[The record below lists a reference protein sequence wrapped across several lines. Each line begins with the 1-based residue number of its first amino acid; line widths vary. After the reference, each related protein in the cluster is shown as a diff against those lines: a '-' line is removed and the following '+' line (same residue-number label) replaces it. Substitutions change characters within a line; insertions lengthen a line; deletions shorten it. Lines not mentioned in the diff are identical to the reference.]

1 MVDPRSRYSLRRR
14 LTLTMGGGVVAVM
27 AVLTVGLWNYAAV
40 AANQTYDLLLEGAA
54 IAILEGVTLGPA
66 GIAID
71 IPPSALETL
80 GLARDDRVFYRVFTY
95 DPAQPNTPPQTLT
108 LTGEGKLP
116 LPPGAGWAAATRN
129 GGEVFFDAPYSEDT
143 ARFILR
149 TEPLPGLSRGERLA
163 VEVGQTRI
171 ARDALW
177 RDMMLK
183 GVAGLAALAVV
194 SLVLL
199 RLGINQA
206 MRPLSGVEAAIRG
219 REPTDFTPLEAGT
232 PREIETLIQAING
245 FMSRLATSR
254 DNVQT
259 FIADVAHQMRSALA
273 TLDGRLAH
281 ALEATDPAEL
291 RRRTRRARD
300 NSRQAVELT
309 NQMLSHAMVIHRAD
323 SRLSDRVDLVELVR
337 ATIEDMVRVPH
348 NAQADIEVDIGTE
361 PAQGFVVAGDALSL
375 REALV
380 NLIGNAIRHGGPSAR
395 VRLTLVSDPKAHRL
409 LLGVEDDG
417 PGIAEAEMG
426 EIRARFV
433 ARGPTAGTGLGLA
446 IVEAVAHSHGGTLH
460 LGRSSLGGLSAT
472 LDLPPAPP
480 SGPAPIPAPTQE
492 AR

>member
-1 MVDPRSRYSLRRR
+1 
-14 LTLTMGGGVVAVM
+14 MGGGVMAVM
-27 AVLTVGLWNYAAV
+27 AVLALGLWNYAAV
-40 AANQTYDLLLEGAA
+40 AANQTYDLLLKGAA

-95 DPAQPNTPPQTLT
+95 DQASPKRSPLSQTLT
-108 LTGEGKLP
+108 GDEGLP
-116 LPPGAGWAAATRN
+116 LPHGASWTTATRN
-129 GGEVFFDAPYSEDT
+129 GGEVFFDAPYSASS

-177 RDMMLK
+177 HDMMLK
-183 GVAGLAALAVV
+183 GMAGLAALAAM
-194 SLVLL
+194 SLVVL

-206 MRPLSGVEAAIRG
+206 MRPLSGVEAAIRD

-232 PREIETLIQAING
+232 PREIEALIQSING
-245 FMSRLATSR
+245 FMARLSTSR

-259 FIADVAHQMRSALA
+259 FIADVTHQMRSALA

-281 ALEATDPAEL
+281 ALEASDPAEL
-291 RRRTRRARD
+291 RRRTLRARD

-323 SRLSDRVDLVELVR
+323 SHLSDRVDLVELVR
-337 ATIEDMVRVPH
+337 ATIEDMVRAPH
-348 NAQADIEVDIGTE
+348 NATAEIEVEIGE
-361 PAQGFVVAGDALSL
+361 DAGQGFVVAGDSLSL

-380 NLIGNAIRHGGPSAR
+380 NLLGNALRHGGPAAR
-395 VRLTLVSDPKAHRL
+395 VRLTLALDIRTDRTF
-409 LLGVEDDG
+409 LGVEDDG
-417 PGIAEAEMG
+417 PGIAKADMD
-426 EIRARFV
+426 EIRTRFV
-433 ARGPTAGTGLGLA
+433 ARGPTAGTGLGLS
-446 IVEAVAHSHGGTLH
+446 IVEAVAHSHGGVLH
-460 LGRSSLGGLSAT
+460 LGRSSLGGLSAV
-472 LDLPPAPP
+472 LELPSAASTGPVAPP
-480 SGPAPIPAPTQE
+480 QPPTE
-492 AR
+492 ARS